1 MDNKITPSFIH
12 LTMKTVIK
20 DITEVCEQFSA
31 PSELFLFPMYALI
44 RDAMFRSMHGIG
56 DLMASQDNKISG
68 MQTTDIII
76 EAFESMLNRLKN
88 TVNENR
94 IENEEKSH
102 NEQLTEKLMLEMGL
116 S

>member
-12 LTMKTVIK
+12 STMKKIIK
-20 DITEVCEQFSA
+20 DITEVCEQFSD
-31 PSELFLFPMYALI
+31 PSELCLFPMYALI

-56 DLMASQDNKISG
+56 DLMASDLQVSG
-68 MQTTDIII
+68 KQTTDIII
-76 EAFESMLNRLKN
+76 ESFEFMLNRLKN

-94 IENEEKSH
+94 LSTQEKSH